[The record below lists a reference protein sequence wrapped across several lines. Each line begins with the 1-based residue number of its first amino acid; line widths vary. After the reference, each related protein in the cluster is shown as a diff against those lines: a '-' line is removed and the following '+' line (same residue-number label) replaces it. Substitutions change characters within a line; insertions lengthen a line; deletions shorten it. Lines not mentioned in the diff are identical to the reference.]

1 MDDDA
6 EDEGLPDELESLL
19 DKLLLDS
26 EPDDNELESEERLD
40 DWLDEESE
48 LIEECE
54 SLLEPLA
61 DELLPDEPLELR
73 FDELEFERLLDDSLL
88 EDELAELLDEELSEL
103 LEDEEELSLELEL
116 LDPLSLELLELEL
129 LPSQH
134 LQPMVR

>member
-1 MDDDA
+1 MDA
-6 EDEGLPDELESLL
+6 EL
-19 DKLLLDS
+19 
-26 EPDDNELESEERLD
+26 DDNELELEEQLD

-61 DELLPDEPLELR
+61 DELLPEEPLELR
-73 FDELEFERLLDDSLL
+73 LDELEPERLLDDSLL
-88 EDELAELLDEELSEL
+88 EDELTELLDDELSEL

-116 LDPLSLELLELEL
+116 LEPLSLELLELEL

>member
-1 MDDDA
+1 LDA
-6 EDEGLPDELESLL
+6 ELE
-19 DKLLLDS
+19 
-26 EPDDNELESEERLD
+26 DNELESEERLD

-61 DELLPDEPLELR
+61 DELLAEEPLELR
-73 FDELEFERLLDDSLL
+73 LDVLESERLLDDSLL
-88 EDELAELLDEELSEL
+88 EDELTELLDEELSEL